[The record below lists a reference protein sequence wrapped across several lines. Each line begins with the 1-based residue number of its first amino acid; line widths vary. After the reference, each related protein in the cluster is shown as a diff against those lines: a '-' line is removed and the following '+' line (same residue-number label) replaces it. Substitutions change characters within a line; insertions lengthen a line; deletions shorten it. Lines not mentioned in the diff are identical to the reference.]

1 MRWDWEAF
9 SSIATAVGT
18 LVALCLAVYNIRQG
32 RKNERKAIV
41 DKAFGIALELV
52 DVVGEFYRLS
62 YDRFA
67 PSMAAV
73 KGRYLIR
80 LLDMYGY
87 SCDEHK
93 VFNNSIDT
101 SFDELDRLFEQI
113 KRDQ

>member
-1 MRWDWEAF
+1 M
-9 SSIATAVGT
+9 
-18 LVALCLAVYNIRQG
+18 
-32 RKNERKAIV
+32 
-41 DKAFGIALELV
+41 
-52 DVVGEFYRLS
+52 VGEFYRLA